1 MVVRARS
8 LAVLALAAMPLPAF
22 ADSGTPVFMCD
33 GSAFNGINWGDGES
47 SHGIIAVLDQV
58 GAPPVQQPFSCNT
71 DGVSTGPISATDFS
85 INFGML
91 GDVPGVVER
100 KAFFTGADFLES
112 FTDPSGKKV
121 DVMVSDFDLSIQLW
135 KVDAEG
141 KEFLFSQDFIG
152 VQGKYM
158 PGFGS
163 AQSANNKIYF
173 NDDGELIFD
182 PALPGGQG
190 EILLYDTPAVP
201 EPSSLMLLGTGL
213 LGLGDVIRRRLG
225 L

>member
-33 GSAFNGINWGDGES
+33 GSAFSGIQWGNGES
-47 SHGIIAVLDQV
+47 AHSIIAVLDQP
-58 GAPPVQQPFSCNT
+58 GLPAVQQPFSCNT
-71 DGVSTGPISATDFS
+71 DGVSTGPVSATDFA
-85 INFGML
+85 INFGQL
-91 GDVPGVVER
+91 SGPDGVEYKPQFVG
-100 KAFFTGADFLES
+100 TDFIES
-112 FTDPSGKKV
+112 VTDPSGKKV
-121 DVMVSDFDLSIQLW
+121 DIMVSDFDLYIKIW
-135 KVDAEG
+135 KTDAEG

-163 AQSANNKIYF
+163 AQSANNKFYF
-173 NDDGELIFD
+173 NGDGELIFD

-201 EPSSLMLLGTGL
+201 EPSSLVLLGTGL
-213 LGLGDVIRRRLG
+213 LGLGDVVRRRLG